1 MSAEVWYRKWR
12 PQTFAEVSGQE
23 HVTRTL
29 ANAVAQERVAHAYLL
44 CGPRGTGKTTTARV
58 LAKAVN
64 CANPTRG
71 EPCTVCDSCRA
82 VAEGRA
88 LDLVEMDAASN
99 RGIDDI
105 RSLRDR
111 VGYHPSEGR
120 YRVYLIDE
128 VHELTAQAFD
138 ALLKTLEEPP
148 AHIIFVLATTDAHRV
163 PATIVSR
170 CQRFDLTRIRHADI
184 VARLDFI
191 ARREGLSIE
200 SGALDAIARAAL
212 GGLRD
217 AINLLEQLVSSYG
230 SSLTEAQARAGLG
243 LIADDRAREL
253 AILAARADFTEGLGL
268 ITAVQDDGVDM
279 RRFNREVVAELRA
292 LMLVKAGAEAGLEGY
307 SAESLSELRS
317 AAGPLDA
324 RRILRALRA
333 FSGAEFRSEPQ
344 PSLPLELALADI
356 VFGSEPEPARVR
368 QTSTAAQ
375 STATAMPAEAS
386 TPSPAPSAPQRPAL
400 APLPG
405 AAERAGSLAQR
416 LSAPVEAARA
426 PVPITSEISRSPT
439 DPDLDAPRAGE
450 ADSRPAVADVPIP
463 LNLEEARSR
472 MRAIYEACQKVNKLT
487 AALLN
492 GLCDIVAIDDRTITF
507 GFQYPVHAEK
517 LLPGTQGYRVLSDA
531 VGSVMGR
538 RLEVQCIHAPD
549 VTNRLRA
556 HPPRPSHLLDE
567 ARKLGFTPLNGT

>member
-1 MSAEVWYRKWR
+1 VSAEVWYRKWR

-29 ANAVAQERVAHAYLL
+29 ANAVAQGRVAHAYLL

-64 CANPTRG
+64 CANPSRG

-170 CQRFDLTRIRHADI
+170 CQRFDLTRIKHADI
-184 VARLDFI
+184 VGRLDFI
-191 ARREGLSIE
+191 ARNEGLSIE
-200 SGALDAIARAAL
+200 PGALDAIARAAL

-217 AINLLEQLVSSYG
+217 AVNLLEQLVSSYG
-230 SSLTEAQARAGLG
+230 AALTEGQARAGLG

-253 AILAARADFTEGLGL
+253 AIHAARAAFAEGLGL

-307 SAESLSELRS
+307 SAEALNELRN
-317 AAGPLDA
+317 AADPLDA

-333 FSGAEFRSEPQ
+333 FSSADFRGEPQ
-344 PSLPLELALADI
+344 PSLPLELALADV
-356 VFGSEPEPARVR
+356 VFGGEAEPAKARP
-368 QTSTAAQ
+368 TAAIAQ
-375 STATAMPAEAS
+375 
-386 TPSPAPSAPQRPAL
+386 SPAATRLADDAGLPAATQAPQRSAPA
-400 APLPG
+400 ALPG
-405 AAERAGSLAQR
+405 AAERAGSFAR
-416 LSAPVEAARA
+416 RVSAAADAPAPV
-426 PVPITSEISRSPT
+426 ISETKQNPPKADPAEPPAVVAESGGRSPT
-439 DPDLDAPRAGE
+439 T
-450 ADSRPAVADVPIP
+450 AVA
-463 LNLEEARSR
+463 LNLDDARSR
-472 MRAIYEACQKVNKLT
+472 MRAIYEACREMNRLT

-492 GLCDIVAIDDRTITF
+492 GPCDIVAIDDRTITF
-507 GFQYPVHAEK
+507 GFQHPVHAER
-517 LLPGTQGYRVLSDA
+517 LLPGTQGQRVLSDA
-531 VGSVMGR
+531 VSAVMGR

-556 HPPRPSHLLDE
+556 HPPRPSHLMDE
-567 ARKLGFTPLNGT
+567 ALKLGLKPLNGT